1 MEQIKTVKNRWN
13 RKIYRVVEINDN
25 KVTLERPDGTQFTI
39 VKAEYFLNYTE
50 KSS

>member
-1 MEQIKTVKNRWN
+1 MLVRNKWNKKTYKVIEVK
-13 RKIYRVVEINDN
+13 DG
-25 KVTLERPDGTQFTI
+25 KVTLERSDGTQFTI